1 MSGKKVKSSSII
13 RISRRTKALIKRAFL
28 LLLFFIAIAGI
39 FISKNNSP
47 FSDKVR
53 TAVLDW
59 SAPIIDWVAI
69 PFHFSSNLAEALDS
83 YLFVHE
89 KNKELELENTK
100 LFNKLVNLSGVV
112 YENERLKRLL
122 NYIETKDYK
131 YISAKVVGS
140 TSGPFYDSVII
151 NVGQND
157 NVKKGQAV
165 VSEEGLV
172 GRIIEVGEKSSRILL
187 ISDINSNIPV
197 IGSQFGERSIMAGSN
212 NELPRL
218 MHLPDESK
226 SAEGEIVLTS
236 GDGDMYPPGL
246 QVGTIHIDSK
256 GVKHVQPFAKRY
268 QLEHLSIIDYSG

>member
-1 MSGKKVKSSSII
+1 M
-13 RISRRTKALIKRAFL
+13 

-39 FISKNNSP
+39 FISKHESP
-47 FSDKVR
+47 FSDKIR
-53 TAVLDW
+53 TTVLDW
-59 SAPIIDWVAI
+59 SAPIMDLAATPV
-69 PFHFSSNLAEALDS
+69 HFSGDLGEAFNS

-89 KNKELELENTK
+89 KNAELELENTK
-100 LFNKLVNLSGVV
+100 LFNKLINLSGVV

-122 NYIETKDYK
+122 NYIEKKDYK

-151 NVGQND
+151 NVGESD

-165 VSEEGLV
+165 VNEEGLV
-172 GRIIEVGEKSSRILL
+172 GRILEVGVKSSRILL
-187 ISDINSNIPV
+187 VTDINSNIPI
-197 IGSQFGERSIMAGSN
+197 IGSQFGERSIMSGSN

-218 MHLPDESK
+218 MHLPEESK
-226 SAEGEIVLTS
+226 SAEGEIVVTS

-246 QVGTIHIDSK
+246 QVGTIHIDSN

-268 QLEHLSIIDYSG
+268 QLEHLSIIDYSR